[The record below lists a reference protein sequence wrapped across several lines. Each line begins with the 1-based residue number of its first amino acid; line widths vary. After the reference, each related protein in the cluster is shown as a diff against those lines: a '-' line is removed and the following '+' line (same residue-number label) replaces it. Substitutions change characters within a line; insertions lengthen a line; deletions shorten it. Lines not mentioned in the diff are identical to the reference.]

1 MSLHISVVAIRGD
14 HISKA
19 GELLR
24 LFGYGAEDGPIEV
37 TGWDA
42 AARHLGDHSCKAV
55 YFDGEWTVI
64 VDPELVLMTDE
75 ATCAEVSRR
84 LGSQMCGLVCE
95 GVSGTYGFNVFRDGR
110 KVRGFCSTNGV
121 ITEDEGASLPE
132 ETEFEHSRTSESGV
146 IATLARIGFDYWGVE
161 RADRVLIYCP
171 SGVDISAASTVGRQ
185 GGAGE
190 RKPRRS
196 WWRFW

>member
-14 HISKA
+14 HIGSA
-19 GELLR
+19 GDLLR
-24 LFGYGAEDGPIEV
+24 LFGCEAEDGPIEV

-84 LGSQMCGLVCE
+84 LGSQVCGLVCE
-95 GVSGTYGFNVFRDGR
+95 GVSGTYGFNIFRDGS
-110 KVRGFCSTNGV
+110 KVRGFCSTNGI

-132 ETEFEHSRTSESGV
+132 EAEFERSRASETRV
-146 IATLARIGFDYWGVE
+146 IETLARIGFDYWGLE
-161 RADRVLIYCP
+161 RADRVFVYCP
-171 SGVDISAASTVGRQ
+171 GRPGPRAASTVEQ
-185 GGAGE
+185 PGGAGK

-196 WWRFW
+196 WWQFW

>member
-1 MSLHISVVAIRGD
+1 MSLHISVVAIRGN
-14 HISKA
+14 HIDKA

-24 LFGYGAEDGPIEV
+24 LFGYEAKDGPIEV

-55 YFDGEWTVI
+55 YFDGERTVI
-64 VDPELVLMTDE
+64 VDPELVLMTEE
-75 ATCAEVSRR
+75 ATCAEVSRS
-84 LGSQMCGLVCE
+84 LGSQVCGLVCE
-95 GVSGTYGFNVFRDGR
+95 GVSGTYGFNLFRDGS

-132 ETEFEHSRTSESGV
+132 EAEFEHSRASETSV
-146 IATLARIGFDYWGVE
+146 IETLARIGFDYWGLE
-161 RADRVLIYCP
+161 RADRVLVFCP
-171 SGVDISAASTVGRQ
+171 GRQGSGAASTVGQ
-185 GGAGE
+185 PGGVGK

-196 WWRFW
+196 WARFW

>member
-1 MSLHISVVAIRGD
+1 MSLHINVVAIRGD
-14 HISKA
+14 HIGKA
-19 GELLR
+19 GDLLR
-24 LFGYGAEDGPIEV
+24 LFGYEAENGPIEV

-64 VDPELVLMTDE
+64 VDPELVLMMDE

-84 LGSQMCGLVCE
+84 LGSQVCGLVCE
-95 GVSGTYGFNVFRDGR
+95 GVSGTYGFNLFRDGN

-121 ITEDEGASLPE
+121 VTEDEGASLPE
-132 ETEFEHSRTSESGV
+132 EAEFEHSRASETSV
-146 IATLARIGFDYWGVE
+146 IATLARIGFDYWGLE
-161 RADRVLIYCP
+161 RADRVLVYCP
-171 SGVDISAASTVGRQ
+171 GGIDPSSASIAGRQ

-190 RKPRRS
+190 RKRSRS